1 MQRIPFNTVFK
12 KLNYTDMNVIKK
24 NSYAIV
30 FACVVL
36 ICSCTMNK
44 SKKQTPKYVQ
54 QIDSVLQIAYNNE
67 LFNGNVLI
75 VKNDTVVYEKSFGF
89 TNAYQDTPLNDKSIF
104 NIGSIAKEFNGVAI
118 MMLVEQGKL
127 SLDDTI
133 DTFDLNLPDWSKK
146 ITVKHLLNYAS
157 GLPKMLNDITND
169 AIAFN
174 KVHAI
179 DSLLFEPGTDFNYNN
194 YSVFLQR
201 RIVEKVTHQTFQ
213 DFVTE
218 RMLKP
223 LHLEQA
229 VFDPK
234 PNYSHRTS
242 CYDLDKQACP
252 KFEFI
257 SGWVWLTANDLN
269 TWIRAMNTNQLISQE
284 SFDIALRNP
293 YVAKRTSSLG
303 EYFEEQQ
310 LQRHNGTGWSYRSLM
325 LNDFKNKI
333 TIILLDNSA
342 GLATELG
349 HVVHNI
355 ILKKDFELPKQ
366 SVYQKLRKT
375 FVDDVDKGIVVY
387 NTLKKNQEAYYAFE
401 SPNEITR
408 LGYAVLRE
416 GKIEAAIKT
425 FVFGISKF
433 PNHANL
439 YDSLAEAFLTAED
452 YDKALKNYKKAIALG
467 GTNGNAKKMIERIK
481 KINN

>member
-1 MQRIPFNTVFK
+1 MKN
-12 KLNYTDMNVIKK
+12 IKK

-30 FACVVL
+30 FACVVI
-36 ICSCTMNK
+36 ICSW
-44 SKKQTPKYVQ
+44 
-54 QIDSVLQIAYNNE
+54 IDSVLKVAYQQE

-75 VKNDTVVYEKSFGF
+75 VKNDTVIYEKSYGF
-89 TNAYQDTPLNDKSIF
+89 TDASQETLLNDKSIF

-133 DTFDLNLPDWSKK
+133 DKFDLNLPDWSKK
-146 ITVKHLLNYAS
+146 ITVKHLMNYAS
-157 GLPKMLNDITND
+157 GLPKMSNFGIDITND

-174 KVHAI
+174 KVRAI

-201 RIVEKVTHQTFQ
+201 RIVEKVTNQTFQ

-223 LHLEQA
+223 LHMEQA

-234 PNYSHRTS
+234 PNYPHRTS

-257 SGWVWLTANDLN
+257 SGWVWLTVNDLN
-269 TWIRAMNTNQLISQE
+269 TWIKAMNTNQLISQE
-284 SFDIALRNP
+284 SFDLALRNP
-293 YVAKRTSSLG
+293 YVAKRASSLG

-333 TIILLDNSA
+333 TIILLDNSV

-349 HVVHNI
+349 HVAHNI
-355 ILKKDFELPKQ
+355 ILKKDFEFPKQ

-375 FVDDVDKGIVVY
+375 FIEDVDKGIASY
-387 NTLKKNQEAYYAFE
+387 NTLKKNNEAYYAFE
-401 SPNEITR
+401 SPNELTR
-408 LGYAVLRE
+408 LGYAVLGE
-416 GKIEAAIKT
+416 EKIEAAIKT
-425 FVFGISKF
+425 FQFGISKF

-439 YDSLAEAFLTAED
+439 YDSLGEAFLTAGD
-452 YDKALKNYKKAIALG
+452 YDKALMNYKKAIALG
-467 GTNGNAKKMIERIK
+467 GTNGNAKTMVMKIEEIK
-481 KINN
+481 KQ